1 MHTLHATARRRLRVT
16 LGGAT
21 TLGALLIMPPS
32 LSAQAATPA
41 DQVTQIEF
49 ESELPRTLV
58 FITEEGGVGVATRE
72 ATNFLREAGF
82 PIVDPALAHSAAQ
95 RDLVRAAIGGD
106 EGAAVELGRNFGA
119 HVLVLGTADWGTNT
133 GVAGQNLVT
142 GTSEIA
148 LRALRLDDGEVLRAV
163 RTDGRQ
169 LEATEQAA
177 RAGAIRNAM
186 EQVLQT
192 TEFVGAMAN
201 SWEERPWSGR
211 GYFSPDPGSVQQGLS
226 QPAGAGAA
234 PRLAILRTEIAPP
247 EQEGLASRGIG
258 VVRRGT
264 VDPSVTN
271 RVVIEGVVAGPVEVV
286 EIEGVRAQLSPVD
299 ATESAL
305 LGLPAGAQRFR
316 GTTLLPLSRD
326 TIRVLARAP
335 GGATAEALAAPRID
349 ERWAVVIGIGQY
361 ASDGIPDLQYAANDA
376 RSVREFL
383 TSGAA
388 GPFEDDHVLFLTDEE
403 ATVDAMRQAMFVF
416 LQQADWD
423 DLVVIYFAGH
433 GAPDPNRPDNLY
445 LLPHDADLDAL
456 AATAFPMWDVKTALR
471 RQISAERVIVIS
483 DACHSG
489 GTQEGLDNPINGT
502 FADLFTPSRRL
513 TLTAA
518 ANNELSFEDARWGGG
533 HGVFTYHL
541 LEGLRGAAD
550 ANADG
555 IVTFAEAADY
565 TTRQV
570 SEETATQQN
579 PQRTGLGDVPLSIA
593 GRP

>member
-1 MHTLHATARRRLRVT
+1 MRTYAAKFGVAFGLALASGITA
-16 LGGAT
+16 AP
-21 TLGALLIMPPS
+21 AA
-32 LSAQAATPA
+32 AQGIAPAAA
-41 DQVTQIEF
+41 QVTQIEF

-58 FITEEGGVGVATRE
+58 FITEQGGVDVATRE

-82 PIVDPALAHSAAQ
+82 PIVDPALAHTAAQ
-95 RDLVRAAIGGD
+95 RDLVRAAIEGD

-119 HVLVLGTADWGTNT
+119 HVLILGTADWGTNT

-148 LRALRLDDGEVLRAV
+148 LRALRLDDGEVLRTV
-163 RTDGRQ
+163 RTTGRQ
-169 LEATEQAA
+169 LEATDQAA

-186 EQVLQT
+186 GQVLET
-192 TEFVGAMAN
+192 TEFVGALAN

-211 GYFSPDPGSVQQGLS
+211 GYFSPDPGSVQGAI
-226 QPAGAGAA
+226 QPGAGAGQA
-234 PRLAILRTEIAPP
+234 PRLAILRTDIAPAD
-247 EQEGLASRGIG
+247 GLASRGIG
-258 VVRRGT
+258 VVRRG
-264 VDPSVTN
+264 DAGSSVTN
-271 RVVIEGVVAGPVEVV
+271 NVLIEGVVAGPVDVV
-286 EIEGVRAQLSPVD
+286 EIEGVRAQLSPID
-299 ATESAL
+299 ASEAQV
-305 LGLPAGAQRFR
+305 LGVPAGAQRFR
-316 GTTLLPLSRD
+316 GTTVLPISRD
-326 TIRVLARAP
+326 TVRVVARG
-335 GGATAEALAAPRID
+335 GGATAEALASPRID
-349 ERWAVVIGIGQY
+349 QRWAVVIGIGQY
-361 ASDGIPDLQYAANDA
+361 ASDEIPDLQFAAADA
-376 RSVREFL
+376 RAVRDFL
-383 TSGAA
+383 TSEAA
-388 GPFEDDHVLFLTDEE
+388 GPFDDDHVLFLTDEN

-416 LQQADWD
+416 LQRADWN

-471 RQISAERVIVIS
+471 RQIAAERVIVIS

-489 GTQEGLDNPINGT
+489 GTQEGLENPINGT

-533 HGVFTYHL
+533 HGVFTHNL

-550 ANADG
+550 ANSDG

-565 TTRQV
+565 TTRSV
-570 SEETATQQN
+570 SAQTSGRQN
-579 PQRTGLGDVPLSIA
+579 PSRTGLGDVPLSVA
-593 GRP
+593 GGR

>member
-1 MHTLHATARRRLRVT
+1 MNTSVTKQGYTMATLLAAALFALPAAATA
-16 LGGAT
+16 
-21 TLGALLIMPPS
+21 
-32 LSAQAATPA
+32 QAPA
-41 DQVTQIEF
+41 AEVTQIEF

-82 PIVDPALAHSAAQ
+82 PIVDPALAHTAAQ

-106 EGAAVELGRNFGA
+106 EGAAVELGRTFGA
-119 HVLVLGTADWGTNT
+119 HVIILGTADWGTNT

-142 GTSEIA
+142 GTSEIG
-148 LRALRLDDGEVLRAV
+148 LRALRLDDGSSLGAI
-163 RTDGRQ
+163 TAPGRQ

-186 EQVLQT
+186 EQVLT
-192 TEFVGAMAN
+192 ETEFVGALAN
-201 SWEERPWSGR
+201 NWEERPWSGR
-211 GYFSPDPGSVQQGLS
+211 GYFSPDPGSVQGAIA
-226 QPAGAGAA
+226 PTGGAGQA
-234 PRLAILRTEIAPP
+234 PRLAILRTDIAPAD
-247 EQEGLASRGIG
+247 GLASRGIG
-258 VVRRGT
+258 VVRRGEASS
-264 VDPSVTN
+264 SVTN
-271 RVVIEGVVAGPVEVV
+271 NVLIEGVVAGPVDVV
-286 EIEGVRAQLSPVD
+286 EIEGVRASLSPLD
-299 ATESAL
+299 ASEAAI
-305 LGLPAGAQRFR
+305 LGVPAGSQRFR
-316 GTTLLPLSRD
+316 GNMVLPLSRD
-326 TIRVLARAP
+326 TVRVIARG
-335 GGATAEALAAPRID
+335 GGATAEALASPRID

-361 ASDGIPDLQYAANDA
+361 ASDEIPDLQYAAADA
-376 RSVREFL
+376 QAMRDFL
-383 TSGAA
+383 TSEAA
-388 GPFEDDHVLFLTDEE
+388 GPFEEDHILFLSDEN
-403 ATVDAMRQAMFVF
+403 ATVDAVRQAMFVF
-416 LQQADWD
+416 LQRADWN

-489 GTQEGLDNPINGT
+489 GTQEGLENPINGT

-533 HGVFTYHL
+533 HGVFTHNL

-550 ANADG
+550 ANSDG

-570 SEETATQQN
+570 SDETSGRQN
-579 PQRTGLGDVPLSIA
+579 PSRTGLGDVPLSVA
-593 GRP
+593 GGR

>member
-1 MHTLHATARRRLRVT
+1 MQTFEAIARF
-16 LGGAT
+16 GA
-21 TLGALLIMPPS
+21 GALVLGS
-32 LSAQAATPA
+32 LAALPAPASAQAAVPA
-41 DQVTQIEF
+41 DQITQIEF

-58 FITEEGGVGVATRE
+58 FITEEGGVGIATRE

-82 PIVDPALAHSAAQ
+82 PIVDPALAHTAAQ
-95 RDLVRAAIGGD
+95 RELVRAAIAGD

-119 HVLVLGTADWGTNT
+119 HMLILGTADWGTNT

-142 GTSEIA
+142 GTSEIS
-148 LRALRLDDGEVLRAV
+148 LRAIRLDDGEALRAV
-163 RTDGRQ
+163 RAPGRQ

-186 EQVLQT
+186 ERVLHA

-201 SWEERPWSGR
+201 SWEEKPWSGR
-211 GYFSPDPGSVQQGLS
+211 GYFSPDPGSVQQGMN
-226 QPAGAGAA
+226 QPSSAAGGEA
-234 PRLAILRTEIAPP
+234 PRLAILRTDIAPA
-247 EQEGLASRGIG
+247 EQNGLASRGIG
-258 VVRRGT
+258 VVRRGQS
-264 VDPSVTN
+264 DPNITN
-271 RVVIEGVVAGPVEVV
+271 RVLIEGLVAGPVQVV
-286 EIEGVRAQLSPVD
+286 EIEGVRAQLSPID
-299 ATESAL
+299 AAEAAAL
-305 LGLPAGAQRFR
+305 GVPSGAQRFR
-316 GTTLLPLSRD
+316 GTTVLPLSRD
-326 TIRVLARAP
+326 TIRVVARGP

-349 ERWAVVIGIGQY
+349 ERWAVIIGIGEY
-361 ASDGIPDLQYAANDA
+361 ASDAIPDLQYAANDA
-376 RSVREFL
+376 RSVRDFL
-383 TSGAA
+383 TSEAA
-388 GPFEDDHVLFLTDEE
+388 GPFEEDHVLFLTDEN

-445 LLPHDADLDAL
+445 LLPHDADLEAL

-471 RQISAERVIVIS
+471 RQIAAERVIVIS

-489 GTQEGLDNPINGT
+489 GTQEGLENPINGT

-541 LEGLRGAAD
+541 LQGLAGAAD
-550 ANADG
+550 RNSDG

-570 SEETATQQN
+570 SEQTTSQQN

-593 GRP
+593 GGR

>member
-1 MHTLHATARRRLRVT
+1 MHTYDAIARLTTGALT
-16 LGGAT
+16 LGVLVGVPTA
-21 TLGALLIMPPS
+21 AAAQ
-32 LSAQAATPA
+32 SAVPA

-58 FITEEGGVGVATRE
+58 FITEEGGVGIATRE

-82 PIVDPALAHSAAQ
+82 PIVDPALAHTAAQ
-95 RDLVRAAIGGD
+95 RELVRAAIGGD

-119 HVLVLGTADWGTNT
+119 HVLILGTADWGTNT

-148 LRALRLDDGEVLRAV
+148 LRAIRLDDGEALRAV
-163 RTDGRQ
+163 RAPGRQ

-186 EQVLQT
+186 EQVLHS

-201 SWEERPWSGR
+201 SWEEKPWSGR
-211 GYFSPDPGSVQQGLS
+211 GYFSPDPGSVQQGMN
-226 QPAGAGAA
+226 QPAGAAPGAA
-234 PRLAILRTEIAPP
+234 PRLAILRTDIAPP
-247 EQEGLASRGIG
+247 ETGGLATRGIG
-258 VVRRGT
+258 TVRRGEGQ
-264 VDPSVTN
+264 SNVTN
-271 RVVIEGVVAGPVEVV
+271 RVIIEGLVDGPVQSV
-286 EIEGVRAQLSPVD
+286 EIEGARAQLTAITP
-299 ATESAL
+299 AEAAM
-305 LGLPAGAQRFR
+305 LGVPAGAQRFR
-316 GTTLLPLSRD
+316 GTTVLPLSRD
-326 TIRVLARAP
+326 TIRVVARGAN
-335 GGATAEALAAPRID
+335 GATSEALAAPRID

-376 RSVREFL
+376 RSVRDFL
-383 TSGAA
+383 TSDAA
-388 GPFEDDHVLFLTDEE
+388 GPFEEDHVLFLTDEN

-489 GTQEGLDNPINGT
+489 GTQEGLENPINGT

-518 ANNELSFEDARWGGG
+518 GNNELSYEDARWGGG

-541 LEGLRGAAD
+541 LQGLAGAAD

-570 SEETATQQN
+570 SETTTSRQN

-593 GRP
+593 GTR

>member
-1 MHTLHATARRRLRVT
+1 MRTHAANFGV
-16 LGGAT
+16 
-21 TLGALLIMPPS
+21 ALALT
-32 LSAQAATPA
+32 LSAGFAVAPLAAQAPVATS
-41 DQVTQIEF
+41 DEVTRIEF
-49 ESELPRTLV
+49 DSELPRTLV
-58 FITEEGGVGVATRE
+58 FITEEGGVDVATRE

-82 PIVDPALAHSAAQ
+82 PIVDPALAHTAAQ

-119 HVLVLGTADWGTNT
+119 HVLILGTADWGTNT

-148 LRALRLDDGEVLRAV
+148 LRALRLDDGEVLRTA
-163 RTDGRQ
+163 RTTGRQ

-186 EQVLQT
+186 EQVLET
-192 TEFVGAMAN
+192 TEFVGALAN

-211 GYFSPDPGSVQQGLS
+211 GYFSPDPGSVQGAI
-226 QPAGAGAA
+226 QPGGATGPA
-234 PRLAILRTEIAPP
+234 PRLAILRTDIAPAD
-247 EQEGLASRGIG
+247 GLASRGIG
-258 VVRRGT
+258 VVQRSAGNS
-264 VDPSVTN
+264 SVTN
-271 RVVIEGVVAGPVEVV
+271 NVLIEGIVAGPVDVV
-286 EIEGVRAQLSPVD
+286 EIEGVRAQLSPID
-299 ATESAL
+299 AAEAQV
-305 LGLPAGAQRFR
+305 LGVPAGAQRFR
-316 GTTLLPLSRD
+316 GTTVLPISRD
-326 TIRVLARAP
+326 TVRVVARG

-349 ERWAVVIGIGQY
+349 KRWAVVVGIGQY
-361 ASDGIPDLQYAANDA
+361 ASDEIPDLQFAAADA
-376 RSVREFL
+376 RAVRDFL
-383 TSGAA
+383 TSEAA
-388 GPFEDDHVLFLTDEE
+388 GPFEEENVLFLTDAN

-471 RQISAERVIVIS
+471 RQIAAERVIVIS

-489 GTQEGLDNPINGT
+489 GTQEGLQNPINGT

-533 HGVFTYHL
+533 HGVFTHNL

-550 ANADG
+550 ANSDG

-565 TTRQV
+565 TTRSV
-570 SEETATQQN
+570 SAETTGRQN
-579 PQRTGLGDVPLSIA
+579 PQRTGLGDVPLSVA
-593 GRP
+593 GGR

>member
-1 MHTLHATARRRLRVT
+1 MRTHAPQFGVALAMA
-16 LGGAT
+16 LASG
-21 TLGALLIMPPS
+21 LGAAPAA
-32 LSAQAATPA
+32 AQAPATE
-41 DQVTQIEF
+41 VTQIQF
-49 ESELPRTLV
+49 ESELPRALV
-58 FITEEGGVGVATRE
+58 FIAEEGGVGVATRE

-82 PIVDPALAHSAAQ
+82 PIVDPALAHTAAQ
-95 RDLVRAAIGGD
+95 RDLVSAALDGD

-119 HVLVLGTADWGTNT
+119 HVLILGTADWGTNT
-133 GVAGQNLVT
+133 GVVGENLVT
-142 GTSEIA
+142 GTSEIG
-148 LRALRLDDGEVLRAV
+148 LRALRLDDGEVLRAI
-163 RTDGRQ
+163 TTTGRQ
-169 LEATEQAA
+169 TEATDQAA

-186 EQVLQT
+186 EQLLET
-192 TEFVGAMAN
+192 TEFVGALAN

-211 GYFSPDPGSVQQGLS
+211 GYFSPDPGSVQGAIQQGGA
-226 QPAGAGAA
+226 AGQA
-234 PRLAILRTEIAPP
+234 PRLAILRTDIAPAD
-247 EQEGLASRGIG
+247 GLASRGIG
-258 VVRRGT
+258 VVQRSTGN
-264 VDPSVTN
+264 SAVTN
-271 RVVIEGVVAGPVEVV
+271 NVLIEGIVAGPVEVV
-286 EIEGVRAQLSPVD
+286 EIEGVRAQLSPID
-299 ATESAL
+299 ASEAQV
-305 LGLPAGAQRFR
+305 LGVPAGAQRFR
-316 GTTLLPLSRD
+316 GTTVLPISRD
-326 TIRVLARAP
+326 TVRVVARG

-349 ERWAVVIGIGQY
+349 KRWAVVIGIGQY
-361 ASDGIPDLQYAANDA
+361 ASDEIPDLQFAAADA
-376 RSVREFL
+376 RAMRDFL
-383 TSGAA
+383 TSEAA
-388 GPFEDDHVLFLTDEE
+388 GPFEEENILFLSDAN

-471 RQISAERVIVIS
+471 RQIAAERVIVIS

-489 GTQEGLDNPINGT
+489 GTQEGLENPINGT

-533 HGVFTYHL
+533 HGVFTHNL

-550 ANADG
+550 ANSDG

-570 SEETATQQN
+570 SDQTTGRQN
-579 PQRTGLGDVPLSIA
+579 PSRTGLGDVPLSVA
-593 GRP
+593 GTR